1 MDEKITSRDNAKI
14 KYACRLS
21 SSAAFRRSE
30 GRFLAEGRK
39 LCPELCRGAELETLF
54 YTGAAAEKCPE
65 LLTLPGEHY
74 LVEDHVADKLA
85 DVGTH
90 QGVFGVFR
98 TPVHTLDEVRTGGR
112 YLALERVQDPGNVG
126 TLLRSA
132 AAFGFDAV
140 LLSDG
145 CASPFAPKTLRA
157 SMGAAVRVPVI
168 EAGALPEAI
177 AALREKGITC
187 LAAALYQSQPLSA
200 AASRYPGGVCVVIGS
215 EGQGLTDAAIAACDG
230 TVRIPMT
237 DRVESLNA
245 GIAGSILLWHF
256 REEGRTLPGVRP
268 ASSRPNRPPTR
279 CSAGSG
285 WPGRWAWAA
294 ATTAAFWMRLAGR
307 RRRGSSGGA
316 MRSAARQGR
325 GQRSGRSCPT
335 TRRSITAPLRG
346 GVRPGISAS

>member
-1 MDEKITSRDNAKI
+1 MEKITSRENAKV
-14 KYACRLS
+14 KYACRLAS
-21 SSAAFRRSE
+21 SGAFRRAE

-39 LCPELCRGAELETLF
+39 LCPELCRGTELETLF
-54 YTGAAAEKCPE
+54 CTESALEKCPE
-65 LLTLPGEHY
+65 LSELPGEHY

-98 TPVHTLDEVRTGGR
+98 TPVHTLEEVKTGGR

-132 AAFGFDAV
+132 AAFGFDGV

-145 CASPFAPKTLRA
+145 CASVFAPKTLRA
-157 SMGAAVRVPVI
+157 SMGAAVRIPVI
-168 EAGALPEAI
+168 EAGKMPEAI
-177 AALREKGITC
+177 ALLREKGITC

-200 AASRYPGGVCVVIGS
+200 AASSCPDGICVVIGS
-215 EGQGLTDAAIAACDG
+215 EGQGLTDETIAACTG

-256 REEGRTLPGVRP
+256 REESL
-268 ASSRPNRPPTR
+268 
-279 CSAGSG
+279 
-285 WPGRWAWAA
+285 
-294 ATTAAFWMRLAGR
+294 
-307 RRRGSSGGA
+307 
-316 MRSAARQGR
+316 
-325 GQRSGRSCPT
+325 
-335 TRRSITAPLRG
+335 
-346 GVRPGISAS
+346 